1 MRYTLVLSLVF
12 ICLILAFGNAY
23 SCGDKFLVVGRGIR
37 YERAYAA
44 AHPAS
49 ILIYQNTNNEATKD
63 LQTMLKRSGHKIETV
78 ADETKLF
85 NTLQSKKY
93 DVVLVNL
100 SEVALLERKVMSTP
114 SKPAVLPV
122 IYNVSG
128 AELDSAKSQ
137 YSCVLKYSKKNKN
150 AITVID
156 EVMDTKLKGKPI
168 TCKWAK

>member
-1 MRYTLVLSLVF
+1 MRYTLVLGFVF
-12 ICLILAFGNAY
+12 VCLISPFGNAY

-49 ILIYQNTNNEATKD
+49 ILIYANTNNEATKD

-78 ADETKLF
+78 ADEAKLF

-93 DVVLVNL
+93 DVVLVNI
-100 SEVALLERKVMSTP
+100 SEVALLEKKVMSTP

-128 AELDSAKSQ
+128 AELDAAKSQ

-168 TCKWAK
+168 ACKWTK